1 MQRLTLMTIG
11 AALIG
16 FGGFAYDSA
25 VAQTPASCSSREV
38 SIYFD
43 KDSTEFNK
51 FSQQLVERV
60 ATEAKACGAKQVVAE
75 VKSGPDRAEAV
86 SHAFQDLGVKVIVT
100 GTPEVV
106 PASESVADREVVV
119 RVAEIRH
126 APRNANT

>member
-16 FGGFAYDSA
+16 FCGFAYDTA
-25 VAQTPASCSSREV
+25 LAQTPAECSAREV

-43 KDSTEFNK
+43 KDTTEFNK

-75 VKSGPDRAEAV
+75 VKSGPDRAQAV

-100 GTPEVV
+100 GSPDVI
-106 PASESVADREVVV
+106 PASESVADREVIV
-119 RVAEIRH
+119 RVAEVRH
-126 APRNANT
+126 APRAANT